1 MQHLHIGYRKDTELA
16 TDAFKSSA
24 THPPSPPAPSGAGA
38 DPAPA
43 PRGRWAERRDSRPAG
58 APPAPPAS
66 RASSSVRYPAPRGCS
81 RRRVAPGW
89 RGCGGGSS
97 LLGGFAPFETRPVLL
112 SPEKVSREKRFEQ
125 LLASLERNKERNK
138 TKRNQRGKKEKKKKK
153 PKPNSPRAHASISNG
168 RGRFFSFGF
177 LLKAKVRAGLQS
189 ARVEPDIHGWGG
201 PQGSPPC
208 GPCGGGRGAAPR
220 GPRRGTRIV
229 FRLRGGRGGSPPAPP
244 HNAK

>member
-58 APPAPPAS
+58 APPLRPRPRAPAAAYVTPRRAAAPADGS
-66 RASSSVRYPAPRGCS
+66 PRG
-81 RRRVAPGW
+81 G
-89 RGCGGGSS
+89 GGGSS

-229 FRLRGGRGGSPPAPP
+229 FRLRGGAGGSPPAPP

>member
-1 MQHLHIGYRKDTELA
+1 M
-16 TDAFKSSA
+16 
-24 THPPSPPAPSGAGA
+24 
-38 DPAPA
+38 
-43 PRGRWAERRDSRPAG
+43 
-58 APPAPPAS
+58 
-66 RASSSVRYPAPRGCS
+66 
-81 RRRVAPGW
+81 
-89 RGCGGGSS
+89 GGGSS

-153 PKPNSPRAHASISNG
+153 PKPNNPRAHASISNG

-201 PQGSPPC
+201 PQGSPPVWSLWRGERSSPAGPSPWNSNRFQAAGGARGEPPGPATQRKIKQKDCFLGLC
-208 GPCGGGRGAAPR
+208 GLFFVLVSR
-220 GPRRGTRIV
+220 
-229 FRLRGGRGGSPPAPP
+229 F
-244 HNAK
+244 